1 VVGLV
6 FVWLEEGEGMAEA
19 SAKGAVEALEGRDSE
34 DDVEGRRIADYGRR
48 CDPAFLRWGLRV
60 VGAKSGGVRR
70 GPRRIMAWVS
80 VDHVR
85 DPWVG
90 ARSSL
95 RVSQEEG
102 SGGR

>member
-1 VVGLV
+1 
-6 FVWLEEGEGMAEA
+6 MAEA

-85 DPWVG
+85 DPLQL

-95 RVSQEEG
+95 HVKRQGEG